1 MTGFTPVDDPD
12 DPRLAAFRLN
22 ERGLSSRT
30 QRRDDRGDGW
40 FIAEGDLVV
49 ERALS
54 AGCVPVMALSDR
66 DRPDPVARV
75 LAASVPVYTGDD
87 PFRRIVT
94 QNGVTNSLL
103 AIFERP
109 ARPTV
114 ADLARTS
121 THLVVAEAVDN
132 PVNIGSIVRNA
143 AGLGWHG
150 LVLDQTSADP
160 LARRALRVSM
170 GHAVAFA
177 HARTADLPGAL
188 HALVDAGFTV
198 LALTPG
204 GHAIDLDDVLA
215 RLEPA
220 PRIALVVGSERA
232 GIGDDVLALATHRV
246 RIPMAGGIDSL
257 NAAAATAVAC
267 HVLRPRA

>member
-1 MTGFTPVDDPD
+1 MTGFIPVADPD
-12 DPRLAAFRLN
+12 DARLAMFRLN

-49 ERALS
+49 QRSLA
-54 AGCVPVMALSDR
+54 AGCTPVAALSDGE
-66 DRPDPVARV
+66 RPAPVAAR
-75 LAASVPVYTGDD
+75 LADVVPVYTGDD
-87 PFRRIVT
+87 AFRRLVT
-94 QNGVTNSLL
+94 QNGVTNNLL

-114 ADLARTS
+114 DQLAAGA

-132 PVNIGSIVRNA
+132 PVNVGSIVRNA

-150 LVLDQTSADP
+150 LVLDRTSADP

-170 GHAVAFA
+170 GHAVAFP

-188 HALVDAGFTV
+188 ATFAAEGFTV
-198 LALTPG
+198 VALTPAADATSIDEVP
-204 GHAIDLDDVLA
+204 HA
-215 RLEPA
+215 E
-220 PRIALVVGSERA
+220 RIALVLGAERT
-232 GIGDDVLALATHRV
+232 GLGDAALAAATTRA
-246 RIPMAGGIDSL
+246 RIPMAAGIDSL
-257 NAAAATAVAC
+257 NVAAATAVAC